1 MLKSVLFFIKNR
13 WLYILLVLG
22 IIGFSLFGV
31 LTCSS
36 CKSSEKIVVEDS
48 RTISVPC

>member
-1 MLKSVLFFIKNR
+1 MFKVILSFVKNR
-13 WLYILLVLG
+13 WLYILL
-22 IIGFSLFGV
+22 SLCVVIVSLLCF

-36 CKSSEKIVVEDS
+36 CKSSENIVVEDS